1 MSAEELL
8 KLNKEIEDLEDSYV
22 EAKLDYETEKAKL
35 LLNTDF
41 GVAIGKAKPT
51 VAEKDAW
58 VKLQCKELEENYK
71 YIGVTIGSLKRK
83 LDILLKF
90 VGDE

>member
-1 MSAEELL
+1 MLL
-8 KLNKEIEDLEDSYV
+8 E
-22 EAKLDYETEKAKL
+22 
-35 LLNTDF
+35 TDF
-41 GVAIGKAKPT
+41 GVVIGKAKPT

-58 VKLQCKELEENYK
+58 VKLQCEELEENYK

>member
-1 MSAEELL
+1 MNEELL
-8 KLNKEIEDLEDSYV
+8 KLNEQIKDTEDSYV
-22 EAKLDYETEKAKL
+22 KAKLVYETEKARL
-35 LLNTDF
+35 LLETDF
-41 GVAIGKAKPT
+41 GVVIGKAKPT